1 MPICG
6 TNEVCSKIDLYGTP
20 WIERQCRCPPVKHHH
35 IFEGAIEAGNER
47 NSILNARNRHAIL
60 HNLKLSEST
69 GNLYDFESE
78 HIKNVLMKLGMLH
91 NAEDSLM
98 KDADDY
104 MNENESDEINY
115 SEEQE
120 ESLSSKLPRNRHRSQ
135 SNEAFEV
142 RKMTKIRHHNNVHGQ
157 KQNSQCS
164 NAITSNDGYTIA
176 DKTRLYKMCEPI
188 QRLPLCR

>member
-35 IFEGAIEAGNER
+35 TFEGTIESSNER
-47 NSILNARNRHAIL
+47 NSILSARNRHAIL

-78 HIKNVLMKLGMLH
+78 HIKNVLIKLGMLH
-91 NAEDSLM
+91 NAEDSLL
-98 KDADDY
+98 KEAEDY
-104 MNENESDEINY
+104 MNENDSDEMNY
-115 SEEQE
+115 SD
-120 ESLSSKLPRNRHRSQ
+120 ESFSSNFPIKNRHRTQ
-135 SNEAFEV
+135 DNEAIEIV
-142 RKMTKIRHHNNVHGQ
+142 KMTKIRHHNNMHGHT
-157 KQNSQCS
+157 QNAQCS
-164 NAITSNDGYTIA
+164 NAVTSNDGYTIA

-188 QRLPLCR
+188 QKLPLCR